1 MYTKGTTS
9 TVWFNAP
16 IHEVIEQLNIPC
28 MTSEFIAEL
37 CLRDPQKVTDALLA
51 IARKGVEN
59 KSTAVVVISGT
70 SPSAK
75 TELIVECIISLG
87 GKPEELKKVIGFEK
101 IFEIIENPLEYEEP
115 ALYERIKQG
124 AFNLMRKMEIR
135 SFSEDELWRV
145 FKHSRHSGLY
155 LSLVQKEIKDGL
167 TITSLYEQDHDRG
180 LER

>member
-1 MYTKGTTS
+1 MNTKGNTS
-9 TVWFNAP
+9 NVWFNAP
-16 IHEVIEQLNIPC
+16 IHEIIEQLNIPY

-51 IARKGVEN
+51 IARKGIG
-59 KSTAVVVISGT
+59 SHGAAVALISG
-70 SPSAK
+70 SCPSAK
-75 TELIVECIISLG
+75 TELVVECIMSLG

-101 IFEIIENPLEYEEP
+101 LFEMIENPLDYEEP
-115 ALYERIKQG
+115 ALYERIRQG
-124 AFNLMRKMEIR
+124 AFNLMRKMEIK

-155 LSLVQKEIKDGL
+155 LSLVRKEIKDGF

-180 LER
+180 LDR